1 MRAKICRLGFSQNR
15 RFGFED
21 LVKETM
27 NKTVKH
33 VGGETIQVK
42 QFPNNFK
49 LSVKVFIARTEVE
62 NSVK

>member
-1 MRAKICRLGFSQNR
+1 MNR

-21 LVKETM
+21 LVKETI
-27 NKTVKH
+27 NKTVKY

-49 LSVKVFIARTEVE
+49 LTVKVFIARTD
-62 NSVK
+62 

>member
-1 MRAKICRLGFSQNR
+1 VNR

-42 QFPNNFK
+42 QFPNNK

>member
-1 MRAKICRLGFSQNR
+1 VNR

-27 NKTVKH
+27 NKMVKH